1 MEYLKKNFVCKNQ
14 IKKGLNGVKESLE
27 YMKKGYSIALM
38 VDQRVSEG
46 PRINFFND
54 SAHTTTLPA
63 QLSSRFDCDIVPI
76 YISRNQDDRFEME
89 ILDPYLFQKVKK
101 RIKN

>member
-1 MEYLKKNFVCKNQ
+1 
-14 IKKGLNGVKESLE
+14 
-27 YMKKGYSIALM
+27 M

-46 PRINFFND
+46 PRISFNG

-89 ILDPYLFQKVKK
+89 ILINLNF
-101 RIKN
+101 R